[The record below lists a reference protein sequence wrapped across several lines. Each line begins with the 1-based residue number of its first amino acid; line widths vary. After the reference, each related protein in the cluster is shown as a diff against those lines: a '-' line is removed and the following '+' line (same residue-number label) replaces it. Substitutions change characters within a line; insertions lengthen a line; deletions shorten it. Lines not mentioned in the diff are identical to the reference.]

1 MRTRTVREGSV
12 GLLILLGLGLFGA
25 LILWLRGLSV
35 GNRTYQVIVEFA
47 NVAGLQEG
55 APVRY
60 RGVVIGKIEAVRPGP
75 NGVDVILEISSS
87 DLVIPSDVLVEAN
100 QSGLISETSI
110 DISPRKVLPQGAIAA
125 RPLATNC
132 DPAVIVCDG
141 SRLKGQIGISVDEL
155 IRASIRFADLYSDPT
170 FFRNIN
176 AAAKNTADAAAAVSE
191 LSKEVAVLSESTQQ
205 NLSTVSA
212 SAVTTADALSQAAT
226 QVGLTA
232 NQVSG
237 LVASNR
243 NTLAETLNTIRQTS
257 EQLQVTVQGFSPVL
271 SRFEQSTL
279 LNNLETLS
287 ANAAQASANLR
298 DVSQS
303 LNNPTNVLVLQQ
315 TLDSARAT
323 FQNAQK
329 ITADLDELTGDPD
342 FRNNL
347 RNLINGLSG
356 LVSST
361 EQLQQQAQLAQVL
374 APLATT
380 TETAKPQNQEPTNVS
395 TQLEADL
402 KQLTQ
407 MSATPQET
415 AKALEQVATPLT
427 NPKLAVPQAEQ
438 KTP

>member
-1 MRTRTVREGSV
+1 M
-12 GLLILLGLGLFGA
+12 
-25 LILWLRGLSV
+25 ILWLRGLSV

-75 NGVDVILEISSS
+75 NGVDVFLEISSS
-87 DLVIPSDVLVEAN
+87 DLVIPSDVIVEAN

-110 DISPRKVLPQGAIAA
+110 DLSPRKVLPQGAIAA
-125 RPLATNC
+125 KPLAANC

-170 FFRNIN
+170 FFKNVN
-176 AAAKNTADAAAAVSE
+176 AAAKNTAEAAAAVSQ
-191 LSKEVAVLSESTQQ
+191 LSKEVATLSQSTQK
-205 NLSTVSA
+205 NLNTVSA
-212 SAVTTADALSQAAT
+212 SAVTTASALSQAAT
-226 QVGLTA
+226 QVGLSA

-237 LVASNR
+237 LVTTNR
-243 NTLAETLNTIRQTS
+243 NTLAETLTTIRQTS
-257 EQLQVTVQGFSPVL
+257 EQLQVAVQGFTPVL
-271 SRFEQSTL
+271 SRVEQSTL
-279 LNNLETLS
+279 LNNLEMLS
-287 ANAAQASANLR
+287 ANAAQASVNLR

-303 LNNPTNVLVLQQ
+303 LNNPTNTLVLQQ

-323 FQNAQK
+323 FENAQK
-329 ITADLDELTGDPD
+329 ITADLDELTGDPT

-347 RNLINGLSG
+347 RNLVNGLSG

-361 EQLQQQAQLAQVL
+361 EQLEKQAQLAQVL
-374 APLATT
+374 APLATKANST
-380 TETAKPQNQEPTNVS
+380 KAKAPDQLGQESVTPAAS
-395 TQLEADL
+395 ALEADL
-402 KQLTQ
+402 RQLIETP
-407 MSATPQET
+407 ATPQAT
-415 AKALEQVATPLT
+415 AKALDQVISPLV
-427 NPKLAVPQAEQ
+427 APQSES

>member
-25 LILWLRGLSV
+25 LILWLRGLSL
-35 GNRTYQVIVEFA
+35 GSRTYQVIVEFA

-87 DLVIPSDVLVEAN
+87 DLVIPSDVIVEAN

-110 DISPRKVLPQGAIAA
+110 DITPRKVLPPGAIAA
-125 RPLATNC
+125 KPLAANC
-132 DPAVIVCDG
+132 DPAAIVCDG

-170 FFRNIN
+170 FFRNVN
-176 AAAKNTADAAAAVSE
+176 AAAKNTADAAAAVSQ
-191 LSKEVAVLSESTQQ
+191 LSKEVAVLSKSTQQ

-287 ANAAQASANLR
+287 VNAAQASANLR

-315 TLDSARAT
+315 TLDSARA
-323 FQNAQK
+323 
-329 ITADLDELTGDPD
+329 
-342 FRNNL
+342 
-347 RNLINGLSG
+347 
-356 LVSST
+356 
-361 EQLQQQAQLAQVL
+361 
-374 APLATT
+374 
-380 TETAKPQNQEPTNVS
+380 
-395 TQLEADL
+395 
-402 KQLTQ
+402 
-407 MSATPQET
+407 
-415 AKALEQVATPLT
+415 
-427 NPKLAVPQAEQ
+427 
-438 KTP
+438 

>member
-75 NGVDVILEISSS
+75 NGVDVFLEISSS
-87 DLVIPSDVLVEAN
+87 DLVIPSDVIVEAN

-110 DISPRKVLPQGAIAA
+110 DLSPRKVLPQGAIAA
-125 RPLATNC
+125 KPLAANC

-155 IRASIRFADLYSDPT
+155 IRASIRFAALYSDPT
-170 FFRNIN
+170 FFRNVN
-176 AAAKNTADAAAAVSE
+176 AAAKNTAEAAVAVSQ
-191 LSKEVAVLSESTQQ
+191 LSKEIATLSQSTQQ
-205 NLSTVSA
+205 NLNTVSS
-212 SAVTTADALSQAAT
+212 SAVVTADALSQAAT

-237 LVASNR
+237 LVTTNR
-243 NTLAETLNTIRQTS
+243 NTLAETLGTIRQTS
-257 EQLQVTVQGFSPVL
+257 EQLQVAVQGFTPVL
-271 SRFEQSTL
+271 SRVEQSTL
-279 LNNLETLS
+279 LNNLEALS
-287 ANAAQASANLR
+287 ANAAQASVNLR

-303 LNNPTNVLVLQQ
+303 LNNPTNTLVLQQ

-329 ITADLDELTGDPD
+329 ITSDLDELTGDPT

-347 RNLINGLSG
+347 RNLVNGLSG

-374 APLATT
+374 APLSTKADAPSRLHPESMAT
-380 TETAKPQNQEPTNVS
+380 VS
-395 TQLEADL
+395 NELEEDL
-402 KQLTQ
+402 RRLTQ
-407 MSATPQET
+407 SSTTAQET
-415 AKALEQVATPLT
+415 AKALDQVALPLVATPQT
-427 NPKLAVPQAEQ
+427 KPKAP
-438 KTP
+438 

>member
-1 MRTRTVREGSV
+1 MRTRTIREGSV

-25 LILWLRGLSV
+25 LILWLRGLSL
-35 GNRTYQVIVEFA
+35 GNRTYQVIVEFI

-60 RGVVIGKIEAVRPGP
+60 RGVVIGKIDAVRPGP
-75 NGVDVILEISSS
+75 NGVDVILQISSA
-87 DLVIPSDVLVEAN
+87 DLVIPSDVIVEAN

-110 DISPRKVLPQGAIAA
+110 DITPRKILPQGAIAA
-125 RPLATNC
+125 RPLAANC
-132 DPAVIVCDG
+132 DPAVILCNG

-170 FFRNIN
+170 FFKNVN
-176 AAAKNTADAAAAVSE
+176 TAAKNTADAAAAVSQ
-191 LSKEVAVLSESTQQ
+191 LSKEIAILSQSTQA
-205 NLSTVSA
+205 NLTTVSA
-212 SAVTTADALSQAAT
+212 SAVTTAAALSQAAT

-287 ANAAQASANLR
+287 LNAIQASANLR

-329 ITADLDELTGDPD
+329 ITADLDELTGDPT

-361 EQLQQQAQLAQVL
+361 EQLQRQAQLAQVL
-374 APLATT
+374 APLSTSAP
-380 TETAKPQNQEPTNVS
+380 ASNQQSQEAVTPAS
-395 TQLEADL
+395 SELEADL
-402 KQLTQ
+402 RRLIETP
-407 MSATPQET
+407 ATPQET
-415 AKALEQVATPLT
+415 AKALDQVIDPLIA
-427 NPKLAVPQAEQ
+427 PKAEQ
-438 KTP
+438 EAP

>member
-35 GNRTYQVIVEFA
+35 GNRTYQVIVEFT

-60 RGVVIGKIEAVRPGP
+60 RGVVIGKIEGVRPGP
-75 NGVDVILEISSS
+75 NGVDVLLQISSS
-87 DLVIPSDVLVEAN
+87 DLVIPSDVIVEAN

-110 DISPRKVLPQGAIAA
+110 DITPRKILPQGAIAA
-125 RPLATNC
+125 RPLAANC

-155 IRASIRFADLYSDPT
+155 IRASIRFAALYSDPT
-170 FFRNIN
+170 FFTNVN
-176 AAAKNTADAAAAVSE
+176 AAAKNTAEAAAAVSQ
-191 LSKEVAVLSESTQQ
+191 LSKEVAVLSQSTQA
-205 NLSTVSA
+205 NLNTVSA
-212 SAVTTADALSQAAT
+212 SAVTTAAALSEAAT

-237 LVASNR
+237 LVTSNR
-243 NTLAETLNTIRQTS
+243 NTLAETLSTIQQTS

-279 LNNLETLS
+279 LNNLEALS
-287 ANAAQASANLR
+287 LNAIQASANLR

-329 ITADLDELTGDPD
+329 ITADLDELTGDPA
-342 FRNNL
+342 FRDNL

-361 EQLQQQAQLAQVL
+361 EQLQRQAQLAQVL
-374 APLATT
+374 APLSTSVPASDQ
-380 TETAKPQNQEPTNVS
+380 QNQEAVTPAS
-395 TQLEADL
+395 SELEADL
-402 KQLTQ
+402 RRLIETP
-407 MSATPQET
+407 ATPQET
-415 AKALEQVATPLT
+415 AKALEQVVSPLV
-427 NPKLAVPQAEQ
+427 APQGEQ
-438 KTP
+438 KAP

>member
-1 MRTRTVREGSV
+1 MRTRTIREGSV
-12 GLLILLGLGLFGA
+12 GLLILLGLGLFGG

-35 GNRTYQVIVEFA
+35 GNRTYQIIIEFA

-60 RGVVIGKIEAVRPGP
+60 RGVGIGKIEAVRPGP
-75 NGVDVILEISSS
+75 NGVDVILQISSA
-87 DLVIPSDVLVEAN
+87 DLVIPSDVIVEAN

-110 DISPRKVLPQGAIAA
+110 DITPRKVLPQGAIAA
-125 RPLATNC
+125 RPLAANC
-132 DPAVIVCDG
+132 DPAVILCNG

-170 FFRNIN
+170 FFTNIN
-176 AAAKNTADAAAAVSE
+176 AAAKNTAEAAAAVAQ
-191 LSKEVAVLSESTQQ
+191 LSKEVSSLSQSTQK
-205 NLSTVSA
+205 NLNTVSA
-212 SAVTTADALSQAAT
+212 SAITTAAALSQAAT
-226 QVGLTA
+226 QVGLSA

-243 NTLAETLNTIRQTS
+243 NTLATTLNTIQQTS
-257 EQLQVTVQGFSPVL
+257 EELQLAVRGFTPVL
-271 SRFEQSTL
+271 SRVEQSTL

-287 ANAAQASANLR
+287 MNAAQASVNLR

-323 FQNAQK
+323 FENAQK
-329 ITADLDELTGDPD
+329 ITADLDELTGDPA

-347 RNLINGLSG
+347 RNLVNGLSG

-361 EQLQQQAQLAQVL
+361 EQLQKQAQLAQVL
-374 APLATT
+374 APLSTKT
-380 TETAKPQNQEPTNVS
+380 KTSNPLGQEAVTPAS
-395 TQLEADL
+395 SELEADL
-402 KQLTQ
+402 RRLIETP
-407 MSATPQET
+407 ATPQET
-415 AKALEQVATPLT
+415 AKALEQVVGPYID
-427 NPKLAVPQAEQ
+427 PKAE
-438 KTP
+438 KKIP

>member
-35 GNRTYQVIVEFA
+35 GNRTYQVIVEFT

-75 NGVDVILEISSS
+75 NGVDVFLQISSS
-87 DLVIPSDVLVEAN
+87 DFVIPSDVIVEAN

-110 DISPRKVLPQGAIAA
+110 DITPRKILPQGAIAA
-125 RPLATNC
+125 RPLAANC

-155 IRASIRFADLYSDPT
+155 IRASIKFADLYSDPT
-170 FFRNIN
+170 FFTNVN
-176 AAAKNTADAAAAVSE
+176 AAAKNTAEAAAAVSQ
-191 LSKEVAVLSESTQQ
+191 LSKEVAVLSKSTQT
-205 NLSTVSA
+205 NLNTVSA
-212 SAVTTADALSQAAT
+212 SAVTTAAALSEAAT

-243 NTLAETLNTIRQTS
+243 NTLAETLNTIQQTS
-257 EQLQVTVQGFSPVL
+257 EQLQTTVQGFSPVL

-279 LNNLETLS
+279 LNNLEALS
-287 ANAAQASANLR
+287 LNAIQASANLR

-329 ITADLDELTGDPD
+329 ITADLDELTGDPA

-361 EQLQQQAQLAQVL
+361 EQLQRQAQLAQVL
-374 APLATT
+374 APLSTSVPASD
-380 TETAKPQNQEPTNVS
+380 QQSQEAVTPAS
-395 TQLEADL
+395 SELEADL
-402 KQLTQ
+402 RRLIETP
-407 MSATPQET
+407 ATPQET
-415 AKALEQVATPLT
+415 AKALEQVVSPLVA
-427 NPKLAVPQAEQ
+427 PKGEQ
-438 KTP
+438 KAP

>member
-60 RGVVIGKIEAVRPGP
+60 RGVVIGKIESVRPGP
-75 NGVDVILEISSS
+75 NGVDVFLEISSS
-87 DLVIPSDVLVEAN
+87 DLVIPSDVIVEAN

-110 DISPRKVLPQGAIAA
+110 DLSPRKVLPQGAIAA
-125 RPLATNC
+125 KPLAANC

-155 IRASIRFADLYSDPT
+155 IRASIRFAALYSDPT
-170 FFRNIN
+170 FFRNVN
-176 AAAKNTADAAAAVSE
+176 AAAKNTAEAAVAVSQ
-191 LSKEVAVLSESTQQ
+191 LSKEIATLSQSTQQ
-205 NLSTVSA
+205 NLNTVSS
-212 SAVTTADALSQAAT
+212 SAVVTADALSQAAT

-237 LVASNR
+237 LVTTNR
-243 NTLAETLNTIRQTS
+243 NTLAETLGTIRQTS
-257 EQLQVTVQGFSPVL
+257 EQLQVAVQGFTPVL
-271 SRFEQSTL
+271 SRVEQSTL
-279 LNNLETLS
+279 LNNLEALS
-287 ANAAQASANLR
+287 ANAAQASVNLR

-303 LNNPTNVLVLQQ
+303 LNNPTNTLVLQQ

-329 ITADLDELTGDPD
+329 ITSDLDELTGDPT

-347 RNLINGLSG
+347 RNLVNGLSG

-374 APLATT
+374 APLSTKADAPSQRHPESMAT
-380 TETAKPQNQEPTNVS
+380 VS
-395 TQLEADL
+395 NELEEDL
-402 KQLTQ
+402 RRLTQ
-407 MSATPQET
+407 SPATAQET
-415 AKALEQVATPLT
+415 AKALDQVALPLVTTPQT
-427 NPKLAVPQAEQ
+427 KPKAP
-438 KTP
+438 

>member
-75 NGVDVILEISSS
+75 NGVDVFLEISSS
-87 DLVIPSDVLVEAN
+87 DLVIPSDVIVEAN

-110 DISPRKVLPQGAIAA
+110 DLSPRKVLPQGAIAA
-125 RPLATNC
+125 KPLASNC

-155 IRASIRFADLYSDPT
+155 IRASIRFAALYSDPT
-170 FFRNIN
+170 FFRNVN
-176 AAAKNTADAAAAVSE
+176 AAAKNTAEAAVAVSQ
-191 LSKEVAVLSESTQQ
+191 LSKEIATLSQSTQQ
-205 NLSTVSA
+205 NLNTVSS
-212 SAVTTADALSQAAT
+212 SAVVTADALSQAAT

-237 LVASNR
+237 LVTTNR
-243 NTLAETLNTIRQTS
+243 NTLAETLGTIRQTS
-257 EQLQVTVQGFSPVL
+257 EQLQVAVQGFTPVL
-271 SRFEQSTL
+271 SRVEQSTL
-279 LNNLETLS
+279 LNNLEALS
-287 ANAAQASANLR
+287 ANAAQASVNLR

-303 LNNPTNVLVLQQ
+303 LNNPTNTLVLQQ

-329 ITADLDELTGDPD
+329 ITSDLDELTGDPT

-347 RNLINGLSG
+347 RNLVNGLSG

-374 APLATT
+374 APLSTKADAPSRLHLESMAT
-380 TETAKPQNQEPTNVS
+380 VS
-395 TQLEADL
+395 NELEEDL
-402 KQLTQ
+402 RRLTQ
-407 MSATPQET
+407 SPATAQET
-415 AKALEQVATPLT
+415 AKALDQVALPLVTTPQT
-427 NPKLAVPQAEQ
+427 KSKAP
-438 KTP
+438 